1 VLSFRRYTEGEIEH
15 QEGIGTMAFCEHC
28 QGQRFDRAQVLR
40 TLRAMRR
47 ELGHGKRRASVDHAL
62 ETAIRAVRSLDI
74 PHMGPE
80 PDHHHGDWLH

>member
-1 VLSFRRYTEGEIEH
+1 
-15 QEGIGTMAFCEHC
+15 MAFCEHC

-47 ELGHGKRRASVDHAL
+47 ALGQGKRRASADDAL
-62 ETAIRAVRSLDI
+62 EKAIRVVRSLDI
-74 PHMGPE
+74 PHMEPE